1 MSDQQVRFFWEHAN
15 QAEERL
21 SSLRDYVRWGASRFR
36 EADLCFGHGYGDA
49 LDESVALVLHA
60 LHLEPE
66 LPPELWAARLTPRER
81 GAVVRLMSRRIL
93 ERVPTAYLIGHA
105 WFAGL
110 RFRADPRALI
120 PRSPI
125 GEWIE
130 RGFAPW
136 LDADEV
142 GAVLDIGTGGGCI
155 AIACAMAFPAARV
168 DAVDLDRD
176 ALALAGENVRE
187 HGLQDRVRLVESDLF
202 AGVDTA
208 YDLIVANPP
217 YVGRTEYESLPAE
230 YRHEPSTGLRAGE
243 DGIDLI
249 ARILREAGPHM
260 TSEGLL
266 VVEAGSSRPALEAC
280 YPTLP
285 FTWLELERGGE
296 NVFLL
301 RRENTPQ

>member
-1 MSDQQVRFFWEHAN
+1 MSDPERRSFREHARE
-15 QAEERL
+15 AEKRL
-21 SSLRDYVRWGASRFR
+21 SSLRDFVRWGASRFR
-36 EADLCFGHGYGDA
+36 EADLCFGHGYADA
-49 LDESVALVLHA
+49 LNESVALVLHA

-66 LPPELWAARLTPRER
+66 LPSELWAARLTPRER
-81 GAVVRLMSRRIL
+81 SAVLALMSRRVL
-93 ERVPTAYLIGHA
+93 EHVPTAYLVGHA

-130 RGFAPW
+130 RGFTPW
-136 LDADEV
+136 LDADEI

-155 AIACAMAFPAARV
+155 AIACAVTFPAARV
-168 DAVDLDRD
+168 DAVDVDRD
-176 ALALAGENVRE
+176 ALALAGENVRD
-187 HGLQDRVRLVESDLF
+187 HGLEERVRLIESDLF
-202 AGVDTA
+202 AAVDTA

-217 YVGRTEYESLPAE
+217 YVGRAEFESLPAE
-230 YRHEPSTGLRAGE
+230 FRHEPFIGLRAGE
-243 DGIDLI
+243 DGVDLI
-249 ARILREAGPHM
+249 ARILEESGAHL

-266 VVEAGSSRPALEAC
+266 VVEAGSCRPALEAC

-285 FTWLELERGGE
+285 FTWLELEHGGE

-301 RRENTPQ
+301 RREDLPQ

>member
-1 MSDQQVRFFWEHAN
+1 MSDARYRSYWEQAHE
-15 QAEERL
+15 AEEHL
-21 SSLRDYVRWGASRFR
+21 FSVRDFVRWGASRFR
-36 EADLCFGHGYGDA
+36 EAGLWYGHGYADA

-66 LPPELWAARLTPRER
+66 LPTELWAARLTHRER
-81 GAVVRLMSRRIL
+81 SAVLALMSRRIL

-110 RFRADPRALI
+110 RFRADSRALV
-120 PRSPI
+120 PRSPL

-155 AIACAMAFPAARV
+155 AVACATAFPAARV
-168 DAVDLDRD
+168 DAVDVDRD
-176 ALALAGENVRE
+176 ALALAAENVRD
-187 HGLQDRVRLVESDLF
+187 HGLEERVRLVESDLF
-202 AGVDTA
+202 SRIDAV
-208 YDLIVANPP
+208 YDLVIANPP
-217 YVGRTEYESLPAE
+217 YVSRDEFESLPVE
-230 YRHEPSTGLRAGE
+230 YRHEPARGLRAGE
-243 DGIDLI
+243 EGVGVIGGILADV
-249 ARILREAGPHM
+249 GPHLA
-260 TSEGLL
+260 TEGLL
-266 VVEAGSSRPALEAC
+266 VVEAGSCRPALEAR
-280 YPTLP
+280 YPGLP

-301 RRENTPQ
+301 RGDEIP